1 MAEPV
6 FKHISVFESTGFAIV
21 EFVNSQLMFTG
32 ELVQEVG
39 DELSRLITDRGYTT
53 IVLDFRKVQYLSS
66 TMLARL
72 VKLQQQVG
80 QSKGQ
85 LKICGLGP
93 ILKDTF
99 RIGNFDRIFDIHD
112 DVQSALKAIR

>member
-1 MAEPV
+1 MAEAP
-6 FKHISVFESTGFAIV
+6 FKHITVFESAGFAIV
-21 EFVNSQLMFTG
+21 EFVNSQLMFTS

-39 DELSRLITDRGYTT
+39 DELGRLITDRGHTT
-53 IVLDFRKVQYLSS
+53 IVLDFRNVQYLSS
-66 TMLARL
+66 MMLARL
-72 VKLQQQVG
+72 AKLQQQVG

-99 RIGNFDRIFDIHD
+99 RIGHFEQLFDIHD
-112 DVQSALKAIR
+112 DVASALKTIR